1 MRWLC
6 ALGLVLAS
14 RPQAPQPP
22 PNGRTYGVAWTR
34 NNARPGDVEQLR
46 ELYVSAASL
55 RRRGR
60 STPTTLFTELAR
72 HDVDA
77 AMRYFA
83 DEYGHAR
90 PPTSLFDAVL
100 NVSDA
105 AAATREIPRPLRE
118 AAAASLANVSAER
131 RDLATSRLGRLH
143 HFARAPYDVTLF
155 LDDDTAFC
163 ADAAGEATLA
173 LALRD
178 VDAPPSDAQC
188 GNQPLVQGVL
198 TKKFSNLSSSVKS
211 KSIRLIFGRIDSSPR
226 VLEAEPKIWS
236 TPFDYANIEVGLK
249 I

>member
-1 MRWLC
+1 MRWLSL
-6 ALGLVLAS
+6 ALVLAPKPS
-14 RPQAPQPP
+14 RPQTPQPP

-72 HDVDA
+72 DEVDA

-118 AAAASLANVSAER
+118 AAAASLANASAER

-178 VDAPPSDAQC
+178 VDAPPGDAQC

-198 TKKFSNLSSSVKS
+198 TKLQNSLARSN
-211 KSIRLIFGRIDSSPR
+211 RGRFG
-226 VLEAEPKIWS
+226 
-236 TPFDYANIEVGLK
+236 
-249 I
+249 

>member
-1 MRWLC
+1 MRPGWLC
-6 ALGLVLAS
+6 ALGLVLAPKPS

-72 HDVDA
+72 DDVDA

-118 AAAASLANVSAER
+118 AAAASLATTTRRSAGSPR
-131 RDLATSRLGRLH
+131 PRSG
-143 HFARAPYDVTLF
+143 
-155 LDDDTAFC
+155 
-163 ADAAGEATLA
+163 A
-173 LALRD
+173 L
-178 VDAPPSDAQC
+178 C
-188 GNQPLVQGVL
+188 GNQ
-198 TKKFSNLSSSVKS
+198 
-211 KSIRLIFGRIDSSPR
+211 IFNPTSMC
-226 VLEAEPKIWS
+226 A
-236 TPFDYANIEVGLK
+236 
-249 I
+249 